1 MYKDYYLKFSDEA
14 EALSVL
20 YRTEGAVESNEELGI
35 EAKEGYQV
43 ANFANISVIG
53 TIYNDDG
60 VYDEEGNVLTSPTAI
75 EGWHVNV
82 RVCKNEPS
90 DLLEPFAVVVE
101 SPIRTWAG

>member
-1 MYKDYYLKFSDEA
+1 MYTDYYLKFKDEA

-20 YRTEGAVESNEELGI
+20 YRTEGAVEADTEFGI

-60 VYDEEGNVLTSPTAI
+60 VYNDEGATVTAPTAQD
-75 EGWHVNV
+75 GFFVNV
-82 RVCKNEPS
+82 RASENEPVE
-90 DLLEPFAVVVE
+90 LIEPFKIEVLT
-101 SPIRTWAG
+101 PMRIWG